1 MKNQILKAVKYLYS
15 LNTNSRD
22 INIKEKDSKVY
33 GYTFYKL
40 DWDKLNLDKVEQ
52 YLEGTIWDM
61 MYAEGTDISPRTKET
76 DKDGNTLKN
85 TYIYI
90 GKDFRNAKSEK
101 DLTEVNLD
109 IS

>member
-1 MKNQILKAVKYLYS
+1 
-15 LNTNSRD
+15 
-22 INIKEKDSKVY
+22 
-33 GYTFYKL
+33 
-40 DWDKLNLDKVEQ
+40 
-52 YLEGTIWDM
+52 

-76 DKDGNTLKN
+76 DKDGNTQKN